1 MILPLIIG
9 GLASGSVYSLV
20 ALGLVWLHRSYGVMN
35 FAHGEMALF
44 VTYLAFFLVQAG
56 WPMPLVFFAAL
67 LAAAI
72 LGAGV
77 ERALLRPF
85 AGSSPLSLV
94 IVTMGLLM
102 AINGLAS
109 GIWGTLP
116 QRFPPSLSGPPV
128 RLGSWP
134 IQRQDLLIL
143 GVVVLAVVALFSFLL
158 FTKFGL
164 ASRAAVQNPWMARL
178 LGVSIN
184 KVYGASWA
192 VSVALGALAG
202 ILFAPKTVLT
212 TSMMMF
218 VLVKGFTAGVLGG
231 FNSLPGAILGG
242 LFLGITENLVAFYLS
257 TQWKDSIALA
267 LIVLVLLARPE
278 GLLGKKEVQRV

>member
-1 MILPLIIG
+1 MLLPLLIG
-9 GLASGSVYSLV
+9 GLANGGVYGLV

-44 VTYLAFFLVQAG
+44 VTFLSFFLVQLG
-56 WPMPLVFFAAL
+56 WPLSGAFLAAL
-67 LAAAI
+67 LAAAL
-72 LGAGV
+72 LGWLV
-77 ERALLRPF
+77 ERLLLRPF

-94 IVTMGLLM
+94 IATMGLLM
-102 AINGLAS
+102 ALNGLSS

-116 QRFPPSLSGPPV
+116 QRFPPALAGPPV
-128 RLGSWP
+128 RLASWP
-134 IQRQDLLIL
+134 VQRQDLLIL
-143 GVVVLAVVALFSFLL
+143 GVLVFSALVLFGFLF

-192 VSVALGALAG
+192 LSAALAALAS

-212 TSMMMF
+212 TSMMMS
-218 VLVKGFTAGVLGG
+218 VLIKGFTAGVLGG

-242 LFLGITENLVAFYLS
+242 VCLGVMENLMAFYVS
-257 TQWKDSIALA
+257 TQWKDSLALA
-267 LIVLVLLARPE
+267 LIVLVLLVRPE
-278 GLLGKKEVQRV
+278 GLLGKKETQRV

>member
-1 MILPLIIG
+1 VFLPLLIG
-9 GLASGSVYSLV
+9 GLANGGVYGLV

-35 FAHGEMALF
+35 FAQGEMALF
-44 VTYLAFFLVQAG
+44 VTFLAFFLLQLG
-56 WPMPLVFFAAL
+56 WPMGGAIVAALAAAAL
-67 LAAAI
+67 L
-72 LGAGV
+72 GWVV
-77 ERALLRPF
+77 ERGLLRPF

-102 AINGLAS
+102 VLNGLSS

-116 QRFPPSLSGPPV
+116 QRFPPAFSGPPV
-128 RLGSWP
+128 RLASWP
-134 IQRQDLLIL
+134 VQRQDLLIL
-143 GVVVLAVVALFSFLL
+143 GVLVLSVLVLFGFLF

-192 VSVALGALAG
+192 LSAVLATLAS

-218 VLVKGFTAGVLGG
+218 VIVKGFTAGVLGG

-242 LFLGITENLVAFYLS
+242 MFLGVTENLVAFYVS
-257 TQWKDSIALA
+257 TQWKDSLALG
-267 LIVLVLLARPE
+267 LIVLVLLVRPE
-278 GLLGKKEVQRV
+278 GLLGRKEARRV